1 MSQRA
6 KLAAE
11 SATTPGKVVKKTRV
25 AEATPET
32 SKPTIGEDGKG
43 NDLRRSLFE
52 SRPSTQ

>member
-6 KLAAE
+6 KPAAE

-25 AEATPET
+25 AEDTPEN